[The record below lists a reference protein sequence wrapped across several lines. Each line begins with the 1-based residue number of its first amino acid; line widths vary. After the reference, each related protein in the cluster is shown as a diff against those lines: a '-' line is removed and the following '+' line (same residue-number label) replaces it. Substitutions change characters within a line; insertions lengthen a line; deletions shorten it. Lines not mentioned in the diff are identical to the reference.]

1 MSLVKGRKDP
11 SDIVLSNANAS
22 VADSKF
28 NPHRHGWRG
37 GIGVGWVGI
46 GGIGVGLSE
55 AGFEPHASVVGEF
68 YGITEQVVQDLSEPH
83 GIASEAVGQ
92 VVGDGE
98 FEDQSFLG
106 SERAVSQRGIA
117 Q

>member
-1 MSLVKGRKDP
+1 M
-11 SDIVLSNANAS
+11 
-22 VADSKF
+22 
-28 NPHRHGWRG
+28 
-37 GIGVGWVGI
+37 
-46 GGIGVGLSE
+46 
-55 AGFEPHASVVGEF
+55 VGEF

-92 VVGDGE
+92 AVGDCE

-106 SERAVSQRGIA
+106 RERAVSQRGIA